1 MSLSPSDDYGS
12 SHPEGQCPDSAS
24 GGTGLVPSRGA
35 LTGVGAG
42 GENINIYLEI
52 RKKIANLIACFQL
65 VYPPPMDLLG
75 SSNGSKYRGNAAIH
89 TSPPLLIAKKK

>member
-1 MSLSPSDDYGS
+1 MSLSPSDGYGS

-42 GENINIYLEI
+42 GENININSLIILFMYYI
-52 RKKIANLIACFQL
+52 VTINFFRKL
-65 VYPPPMDLLG
+65 
-75 SSNGSKYRGNAAIH
+75 
-89 TSPPLLIAKKK
+89 

>member
-1 MSLSPSDDYGS
+1 MSLSPSDGYGS

-42 GENINIYLEI
+42 GENII
-52 RKKIANLIACFQL
+52 
-65 VYPPPMDLLG
+65 
-75 SSNGSKYRGNAAIH
+75 
-89 TSPPLLIAKKK
+89 